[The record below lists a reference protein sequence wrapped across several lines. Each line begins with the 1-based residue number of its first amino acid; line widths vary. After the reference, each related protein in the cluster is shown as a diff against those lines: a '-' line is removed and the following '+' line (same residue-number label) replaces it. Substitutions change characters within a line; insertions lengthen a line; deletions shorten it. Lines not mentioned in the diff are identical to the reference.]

1 MSASLMCLWLV
12 GGCTA
17 LGAVGTAVSVVD
29 MVAGGGS
36 SSSGPAN
43 PRMKPL
49 AETAAVREALAE
61 SDRKVDPSCQ
71 RQLDSVPPPAANTG
85 SEPGCRHEFVCLP
98 GMDAPRPM
106 LVCDGGDAP
115 AAQAVTP
122 VSGHVARGRPDRDDD
137 WRWAGAAGPRAAD
150 SKGEEE

>member
-1 MSASLMCLWLV
+1 M
-12 GGCTA
+12 
-17 LGAVGTAVSVVD
+17 SVVD